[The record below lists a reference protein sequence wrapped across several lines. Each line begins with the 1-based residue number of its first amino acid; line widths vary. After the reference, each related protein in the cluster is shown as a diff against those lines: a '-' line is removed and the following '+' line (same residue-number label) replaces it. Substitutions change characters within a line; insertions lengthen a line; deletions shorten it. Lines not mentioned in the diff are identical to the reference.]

1 MDAVQEEE
9 APYWV
14 AGESVMTESPRRFSV
29 FFGCEYLRCGS
40 NKRLISIAA
49 RRRRLRLDIGR
60 HSV

>member
-29 FFGCEYLRCGS
+29 FFLAV
-40 NKRLISIAA
+40 SIFVVEATS
-49 RRRRLRLDIGR
+49 D
-60 HSV
+60 